1 MHLNVSHYVT
11 VAKALKEKKSH
22 RCPTHLSIDSDKVTK
37 LCIKASILTQFKCLG
52 EFKGREICFPC
63 LEKSPVEKS
72 VEARRW
78 HQINASRPSN
88 AAQPLQSRGI
98 SLIPSFGLL
107 LRGIN
112 LILSFGLL
120 LSVGDNAHDREEK
133 QALFSR
139 SEKLAVCFG
148 RISTKAGVPV
158 YIFKNIRICQGYH
171 CATKVVPTIYMT
183 GKLLSEIAI
192 IFVVSGKVYVLL
204 VIIGDRNCTML
215 TNAERNNLCNLS
227 FVYIITYLRILS

>member
-22 RCPTHLSIDSDKVTK
+22 RCPTHLSIDS
-37 LCIKASILTQFKCLG
+37 
-52 EFKGREICFPC
+52 
-63 LEKSPVEKS
+63 VEKS

-120 LSVGDNAHDREEK
+120 LRQVYILYRAVLFRLRLAGYVPNNTSQVLSGCDSVGDNAHDREEK

>member
-22 RCPTHLSIDSDKVTK
+22 RCPTHLSIDS
-37 LCIKASILTQFKCLG
+37 
-52 EFKGREICFPC
+52 
-63 LEKSPVEKS
+63 VEKS

-78 HQINASRPSN
+78 HQINASR
-88 AAQPLQSRGI
+88 
-98 SLIPSFGLL
+98 
-107 LRGIN
+107 GIN

-120 LSVGDNAHDREEK
+120 LRQVYILYRAVLFRLRLAGYVPNNTSQVLSGCDSVGDNAHDREEK

>member
-78 HQINASRPSN
+78 HQINAS
-88 AAQPLQSRGI
+88 
-98 SLIPSFGLL
+98 
-107 LRGIN
+107 RGIN